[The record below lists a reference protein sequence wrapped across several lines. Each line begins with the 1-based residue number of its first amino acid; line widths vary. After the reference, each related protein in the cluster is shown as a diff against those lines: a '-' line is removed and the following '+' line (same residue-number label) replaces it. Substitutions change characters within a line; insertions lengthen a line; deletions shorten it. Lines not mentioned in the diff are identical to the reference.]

1 MTMAQ
6 AEVDPKSWEEAASLA
21 VTAVV
26 RPYTS
31 VKLSNDQISFD
42 VLGEPGEYFS
52 QEGVMVTVASNQSE
66 WSLHAMA
73 SELMP
78 EGGNGNTIPSD
89 RLAFSINN
97 DGLFHPL
104 GTSQSVYQGEA
115 IKKPEEIEL
124 RFRLTTSWEDLPATY
139 RGNITFF
146 VLSTP

>member
-1 MTMAQ
+1 
-6 AEVDPKSWEEAASLA
+6 
-21 VTAVV
+21 
-26 RPYTS
+26 
-31 VKLSNDQISFD
+31 
-42 VLGEPGEYFS
+42 
-52 QEGVMVTVASNQSE
+52 
-66 WSLHAMA
+66 MA